1 MTPVILSLATRRASG
16 SPPRSPHGRRARLAL
31 LCAALALPA
40 AAAAAVCPPKCA
52 SVSSV
57 VHAAGV
63 PPGVAQIVDTLSFD
77 GTALKDADAAVKQ
90 LAQEIKAWPA
100 RATVTLKVGADGS
113 LSGAA
118 ARRQA
123 TARAGA
129 LRAALSKAGVPAK
142 RVKVVAQ

>member
-1 MTPVILSLATRRASG
+1 MTLVTPSHATRRESG
-16 SPPRSPHGRRARLAL
+16 LPPHSSHAPWAALTL
-31 LCAALALPA
+31 LCALAAP
-40 AAAAAVCPPKCA
+40 AAAVCPPKCA

-63 PPGVAQIVDTLSFD
+63 PPGVAQIVDTLGFD
-77 GTALKDADAAVKQ
+77 GAALKDSDTAVKQ
-90 LAQEIKAWPA
+90 LAAEITALPAKAV
-100 RATVTLKVGADGS
+100 VTLKVGADDS

-129 LRAALSKAGVPAK
+129 LRTALSKAGVPAR